1 MIWGGHVTTTI
12 LGIVVG
18 AAVGVSCTIGGR
30 LGRRAG
36 FALVSGPRDPEA
48 RDRWTRRTNR
58 GVAILIGLGWLGGL
72 ACAIL
77 IGRA

>member
-18 AAVGVSCTIGGR
+18 AGLGVSCTIGCR
-30 LGRRAG
+30 LGRRAT
-36 FALVSGPRDPEA
+36 FAVVPGPSDPAA
-48 RDRWTRRTNR
+48 RAQWIKTTNR
-58 GVAILIGLGWLGGL
+58 AVAILTAVGWLGGL

-77 IGRA
+77 IARA